1 MSNRNS
7 LIFKSGK
14 DLPSIYWRNVRS
26 EVLFHISS
34 NVPPCTFP
42 HSSDEISHLIEIIS
56 KYVESRIIENI
67 TIARFFLKDKDK
79 FIEFFNIPIERRMEF
94 LVQLDSRVIRPT
106 KLTNA
111 TMSNFIND
119 FSISNDLRVRSIFT
133 IFVFGKLFRESFYG
147 DEQISNNRTNA
158 FDGDILTI

>member
-7 LIFKSGK
+7 FIFKSGK

-26 EVLFHISS
+26 EVLIHLSK

-42 HSSDEISHLIEIIS
+42 HSNDEISHLIEIIS
-56 KYVESRIIENI
+56 KYVESRIIENN

-94 LVQLDSRVIRPT
+94 LAQLDSRAIRPT

-111 TMSNFIND
+111 TLSNFIND
-119 FSISNDLRVRSIFT
+119 FIISNDLRIRSILT

-147 DEQISNNRTNA
+147 YEQSSNNQKNE
-158 FDGDILTI
+158 FDGDVLTI